1 MKRPKQSSSLAQWE
15 KYRDYKKE
23 QAKKK
28 ALIKTISKMR

>member
-15 KYRDYKKE
+15 KYRDYKRE

>member
-15 KYRDYKKE
+15 KYRDYKRM

-28 ALIKTISKMR
+28 ALIKTISKM